1 MAARCVKEEGIVSR
15 SFRIPVST
23 VVGVLLFIPAAA
35 LSQTGTISGVVHV
48 EGTVPTPRMLEVTT
62 DKELCGTTIPA
73 SDVIIDNGRVAFA
86 VIAVSGVQ
94 GPVVPSEIILS
105 NVECHFDP
113 PVLAGV
119 VGSTLVV
126 NNQDDI
132 MHNTHLNLRYGA
144 DRTRTIG
151 NSTLPPG
158 VAIRSTR
165 AFRWPGIVDVK
176 CDVHSWMHSKI
187 MVFDHPYFAVTD
199 KLGVFE
205 ITEVPVGTHTI
216 TVWHEVFGELHQS
229 ITVEADATTSVS
241 FSFLADAVG
250 AGEGGD

>member
-1 MAARCVKEEGIVSR
+1 VSR
-15 SFRIPVST
+15 SLRISVST

-48 EGTVPTPRMLEVTT
+48 EGTVPAPKMLDVTT

-73 SDVIIDNGRVAFA
+73 SDVIIDDRRVAFA
-86 VIAVSGVQ
+86 VIAVNGVE

-105 NVECHFDP
+105 NVECGFDP

-126 NNQDDI
+126 NNQDDV

-144 DRTRTIG
+144 ERTRTIG

-158 VAIRSTR
+158 GGAVRSIR
-165 AFRWPGIVDVK
+165 AFRWPGIVDVE

-199 KLGVFE
+199 KLGVFA
-205 ITEVPVGTHTI
+205 IAEVPVGTHTI
-216 TVWHEVFGELHQS
+216 TVWHEVFGELQQS
-229 ITVEADATTSVS
+229 ITVAANATTSVS
-241 FSFLADAVG
+241 FNFSADAVRV
-250 AGEGGD
+250 GEGRN